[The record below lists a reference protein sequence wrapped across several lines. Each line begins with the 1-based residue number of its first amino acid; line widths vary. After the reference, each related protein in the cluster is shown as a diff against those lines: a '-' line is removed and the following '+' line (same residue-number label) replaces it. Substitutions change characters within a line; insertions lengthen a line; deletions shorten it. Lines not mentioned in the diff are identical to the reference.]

1 MQNHKIKYFSLL
13 SNSFG
18 FLAFIWHFIAVALH
32 HCSRGSNTSKELELS
47 LGRSGR
53 LKLTTFLK
61 IYLTILGVK
70 QYVFIKIDHI
80 DTCFTIEVGFA
91 SPRILM
97 SLLYVSI
104 HNDVD
109 RKTIWYLSPINT
121 SEVLKAFVSIGNLN
135 TVYSYF
141 SA

>member
-18 FLAFIWHFIAVALH
+18 FLAFIWHFIAVVLH

-47 LGRSGR
+47 LGTSGR

-80 DTCFTIEVGFA
+80 DTCFTIEVSFA

-109 RKTIWYLSPINT
+109 RKTIWYLSPINR